1 MDKKLGLTYLTK
13 KNSAGTDKNVCPTN
27 GTGYWRSFGELYND
41 PKFIEA
47 AKGEMAKEIEER
59 SKGQKVEG
67 DILNQVQDDKAIV
80 SRRKFLSL
88 MSASAA
94 LAAAGCS
101 NYRDKGEVI
110 PYNKKPEEITLG
122 NPNFYASTCAGCQN
136 ACGIL
141 IKTREGRP
149 IKVDGNPDHPI
160 NQGKICARGQASI
173 LNMYDPDRLREPG
186 KVEKSEGR
194 KVELSGIS
202 WGEVDEKVIAELKNA
217 AGAGRSI
224 AIVSHR
230 VISPTQKK
238 LLEQFA
244 ATYPTAKVYSY
255 EVVNDEPRRSAWMKC
270 YGTRNVPVIK
280 WGEAKI
286 IVSLECD
293 FLGTEGNVME
303 QTREYVKNRDAVNPP
318 RPSADGH
325 PSGEGTIPDFNRL
338 YSVEG
343 AYSLT
348 GMNADYRIRLRT
360 DAIEEFV
367 LSLLNKLAPSETGLS
382 DSRFLR
388 EGLLAER
395 PVSTLLAGYS
405 LDEFIG
411 KYGLDGKVVNQ
422 LTDDLLKNRGKALVI
437 AGNKLPESTHIAVN
451 LLNEVLGNT
460 KVYSEDSSEVE
471 LMPLSTEEELEGL
484 MNDMKSGKTSVVIHY
499 GTNPVFDLPPEYGYA
514 ETLSKVPLSVTMTE
528 MMNETAALSSYALA
542 MNHPF
547 ESWGDYQTRTGFI
560 SMQQPVISPLY
571 NTRQK
576 EAILL
581 NWIKAVETGLRPVST
596 WYRDFLKTNW
606 EQAVYPTINQM
617 TPFTSFW
624 NAALHDGGA
633 SISQKGE
640 EEHPPAPL
648 QRGNVAEAF
657 LQSAGKFKASK
668 DYVVLLNDNMSVG
681 ADGRFA
687 NNGWLQELPHPV
699 SKIVWDNYAA
709 ISVQTASELGLN
721 SNDVVEIK
729 IGDKTA
735 EIPVFIQP
743 GVADK
748 VIEVELGYGRKTAG
762 AIGSGVGHDVNKL
775 RGTSMGI
782 LRPSADGN
790 DRELTSGRLFN
801 NAAISKTGK
810 QYELVST
817 VEHHLIDQTPLLKDI
832 QFKRNIIQEG
842 TLKEY
847 KSNPEFIRRK
857 TAAEEAI
864 NMFPSVNQ
872 EHQYKQLKWGMAID
886 LNKCSGCSACV
897 IACVAENNVPV
908 VGKEQVRKS
917 REMHWLRI
925 DRYYSGTPEAPKANF
940 QPMLCQHCDFAPC
953 ENVCPVVATSHS
965 SDGLNQMTYNRCV
978 GTRYCS
984 NNCPYK
990 VRRFNYFNFR
1000 DHVADEFYEK
1010 EPIDLMYNPEVTVRS
1025 RGVMEKCTFCI
1036 QRIMDERQK
1045 AAEQKRI
1052 VKASN
1057 VTTACQDACPAY
1069 AIVFG
1074 DVNEQESEV
1083 KTYTEHELAYTVL
1096 DELKVRPNV
1105 TYITKL
1111 RNE

>member
-1 MDKKLGLTYLTK
+1 MT
-13 KNSAGTDKNVCPTN
+13 
-27 GTGYWRSFGELYND
+27 YWRSFRELYNH
-41 PKFIEA
+41 PEFIQAQKTEA
-47 AKGEMAKEIEER
+47 AKEIEQE
-59 SKGQKVEG
+59 SKNIQG
-67 DILNQVQDDKAIV
+67 IIPSAQDEKGI
-80 SRRKFLSL
+80 SRRKFLAL
-88 MSASAA
+88 FSASAA

-122 NPNFYASTCAGCQN
+122 NPNFYASTCTGCQN

-149 IKVDGNPDHPI
+149 IKVDGNPDHPV
-160 NQGKICARGQASI
+160 NSGKICAKGQASI
-173 LNMYDPDRLREPG
+173 LNMYDPDRLKEPG

-244 ATYPTAKVYSY
+244 AAYPTAKVYSY
-255 EVVNDEPRRSAWMKC
+255 EVVNDETKRSAWMKS
-270 YGTRNVPVIK
+270 YGTRNLPVIK
-280 WGEAKI
+280 WSEARV
-286 IVSLECD
+286 IVAIECD

-303 QTREYVKNRDAVNPP
+303 QTREYVKNRNVM
-318 RPSADGH
+318 DGK
-325 PSGEGTIPDFNRL
+325 DFNRL
-338 YSVEG
+338 YAVEG

-367 LSLLNKLAPSETGLS
+367 LSLLNKLAPAETGL
-382 DSRFLR
+382 
-388 EGLLAER
+388 R
-395 PVSTLLAGYS
+395 PVSTMLAGYS

-422 LTDDLLKNRGKALVI
+422 LTDDLLKNRGKALVV

-451 LLNEVLGNT
+451 FLNDMLGNSAL
-460 KVYSEDSSEVE
+460 YSNESEDIE
-471 LMPLSTEEELEGL
+471 LMPMSTKAELEGL
-484 MNDMKSGKTSVVIHY
+484 VYDMKSGKTAVVIHL
-499 GTNPVFDLPPEYGYA
+499 GTNPVFELPPEYGYA
-514 ETLSKVPLSVTMTE
+514 EALSKVPLSLTMTE
-528 MMNETAALSSYALA
+528 LMNETAAVSSYVLPV
-542 MNHPF
+542 NHSF
-547 ESWGDYQTRTGFI
+547 ESWGDYQTRSGFI
-560 SMQQPVISPLY
+560 SLQQPVIAPLY

-624 NAALHDGGA
+624 NAALHDGGVNLFSA
-633 SISQKGE
+633 VSPRSKNAINLDIFQ
-640 EEHPPAPL
+640 
-648 QRGNVAEAF
+648 
-657 LQSAGKFKASK
+657 QSVGKFKSSK
-668 DYVVLLNDNMSVG
+668 DYVVLLQDNMSVG

-709 ISVQTASELGLN
+709 ISLQTAVELGVN
-721 SNDVVEIK
+721 TNDVIEIR

-743 GVADK
+743 GLADK
-748 VIEVELGYGRKTAG
+748 VIEIQLGYGRKSAG
-762 AIGSGVGHDVNKL
+762 TIGTDVGHDVNKFVSHEA
-775 RGTSMGI
+775 G
-782 LRPSADGN
+782 A
-790 DRELTSGRLFN
+790 SGRLFN
-801 NAAISKTGK
+801 NARVSVTGK
-810 QYELVST
+810 RYELVST

-857 TAAEEAI
+857 TSAQEAI
-864 NMFPSVNQ
+864 NQFPSINT
-872 EHQYKQLKWGMAID
+872 EHAYTQLKWGMAID

-965 SDGLNQMTYNRCV
+965 ADGLNQMTYNRCV

-990 VRRFNYFNFR
+990 VRRFNYFNYR
-1000 DHVADEFYEK
+1000 DHTADKFYEK

-1052 VKASN
+1052 VKGSN

-1074 DVNEQESEV
+1074 DVNEQESQV